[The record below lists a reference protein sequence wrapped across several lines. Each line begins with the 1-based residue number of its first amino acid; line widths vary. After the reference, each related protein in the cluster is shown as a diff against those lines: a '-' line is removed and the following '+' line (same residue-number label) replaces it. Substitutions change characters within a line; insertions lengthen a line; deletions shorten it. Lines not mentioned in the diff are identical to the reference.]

1 MGEDV
6 QQQHQQ
12 QQHNNNNNNR
22 CTGQCQGQRQDV
34 PDVIPILVEK
44 MRRFTTIFGD
54 TFRVVSTIFLILFL
68 LSMMPKFI
76 ISNVVFMFIARALG
90 LHLPSVV
97 AGNIILDPRK
107 LASSDS
113 DHACYVGLSQDCSA
127 EETSVQMFP
136 KTKSWRPT

>member
-1 MGEDV
+1 MG
-6 QQQHQQ
+6 
-12 QQHNNNNNNR
+12 
-22 CTGQCQGQRQDV
+22 
-34 PDVIPILVEK
+34 EK

-68 LSMMPKFI
+68 LSMMPNFI
-76 ISNVVFMFIARALG
+76 ISNVVFMFIAGALG
-90 LHLPSVV
+90 LHLPSCCWKHHPH
-97 AGNIILDPRK
+97 DPRK

-127 EETSVQMFP
+127 EEASVQIFP